1 MIVAS
6 FRRQG
11 LESSPNKRTQNSA
24 GHVPEASS
32 APIPR
37 SGFLGISDHVPR
49 LVQVLDSFL
58 VSDLEQAQ
66 HKTVDITCCRN
77 VNSNAK
83 HWIKRFCHAVRCLT
97 QYPSIVACDD
107 QSYKRLGQIDEPL
120 LA

>member
-1 MIVAS
+1 MTVAS
-6 FRRQG
+6 FRQHG
-11 LESSPNKRTQNSA
+11 LETSPNKRTQNSA
-24 GHVPEASS
+24 GHVPETSDS
-32 APIPR
+32 EV
-37 SGFLGISDHVPR
+37 GFSWYFDHVPR

-66 HKTVDITCCRN
+66 HKTVNIITCCRN

-97 QYPSIVACDD
+97 QYPSTVACDD